1 MTLIALVH
9 MSLDVLAES
18 GYLNKCQHPGG
29 AFNVVSSAKVAANLG
44 YTARLT
50 KAGGAESVMN
60 KHSATTNS
68 ESMTRLIEVGS
79 AENVAI
85 SVGAAANFRSST
97 GSWSW
102 LGEGLQ
108 YGITII
114 AVTSPVT
121 YGRAPNFSVTYTSL

>member
-1 MTLIALVH
+1 MCLCMCCMRLDLFSFKNIYASMTIIALVH

-60 KHSATTNS
+60 KHSTTTNS
-68 ESMTRLIEVGS
+68 ESMTH
-79 AENVAI
+79 
-85 SVGAAANFRSST
+85 RS
-97 GSWSW
+97 WKC
-102 LGEGLQ
+102 
-108 YGITII
+108 
-114 AVTSPVT
+114 
-121 YGRAPNFSVTYTSL
+121 